1 MKVIL
6 INGSPHS
13 DGSTNRALVE
23 VARELNKEGIETEI
37 VQVGHL
43 AIRGCIACGSCYQ
56 TGKCVFEDVVNEVA
70 KKFEEEKGYKAN
82 TLIDYGKMYPTCGY
96 SNEIIYMYVA
106 KDIIKTKDI

>member
-6 INGSPHS
+6 INGSPHT

-23 VARELNKEGIETEI
+23 VARELNKEGVETEI

-70 KKFEEEKGYKAN
+70 KKFEEADGLVVGSPVYYASPN
-82 TLIDYGKMYPTCGY
+82 GTLISFLDRLFYSTHFNKIPYGW
-96 SNEIIYMYVA
+96 
-106 KDIIKTKDI
+106 